1 MNSTPQI
8 AIIVAMDPEQGIGLR
23 GDMPWRLSAD
33 LKRFKQI
40 TMGYPLIMGR
50 RTFESLPGGALPGRM
65 NVVISGNEAF
75 RPEGVHVVRS
85 PEEALVLCRSFD
97 TVFIIGGGQLYR
109 HFLETADLLYITT
122 IEHIYEA
129 DTWFPPFDAEQYCII
144 AEERVDNDGK
154 FPYPYT
160 FLTLRKK

>member
-8 AIIVAMDPEQGIGLR
+8 AIIVAMDQEQGIGLR

-75 RPEGVHVVRS
+75 RPEGVHVVGS
-85 PEEALVLCRSFD
+85 PEEALALCRDFNQ
-97 TVFIIGGGQLYR
+97 VFIIGGGQLYQY
-109 HFLETADLLYITT
+109 FLETADLLHITM
-122 IEHIYEA
+122 IEHTYDA
-129 DTWFPPFDAEQYCII
+129 DTWFPPFDAGKYTVM
-144 AEERVDNDGK
+144 AEERVENDGK

-160 FLTLRKK
+160 FITLEKK